1 MAGLVSHIIDS
12 SRVKYKGG
20 AGVSK
25 VQFYPDP
32 YQTQPIVFPIYTVV
46 YQIMVGKLIYLIIN
60 QIDIAYVVSS
70 LSLCM
75 LHELT
80 TWMCLGMENG
90 SGLVQVKLNPNL
102 PGIT

>member
-1 MAGLVSHIIDS
+1 MVSHIIDS
-12 SRVKYKGG
+12 SRVKYKAG

-32 YQTQPIVFPIYTVV
+32 YQTQLVIPIYTGV
-46 YQIMVGKLIYLIIN
+46 YQRLVGKLIYLIII

-80 TWMCLGMENG
+80 TWVCLGMENG

-102 PGIT
+102 PGLT